1 MNRSNQMARKY
12 IYSEEKVLKEFV
24 GSLISNLVVNRKSK
38 TIQKLLKTDPV
49 IRAIDKEIQTLNNK
63 AIKDLQKSRKSNP
76 LVDKMLKS
84 IGK

>member
-1 MNRSNQMARKY
+1 MARKY

>member
-1 MNRSNQMARKY
+1 MSKKY

>member
-12 IYSEEKVLKEFV
+12 IYSDEKVLKEFV